1 MQTSFPDAVIGNM
14 CPYPVRM
21 CVVIVSTNFPVFKV
35 IYVTAKCSIMGK
47 ELRKS
52 RLLASS
58 GRRSQFMQPRA
69 RTFAQHCAVCPATLT

>member
-1 MQTSFPDAVIGNM
+1 MKIKSSGMPMKEYRMQTSFPDAVIGNM

-47 ELRKS
+47 ELPG
-52 RLLASS
+52 L
-58 GRRSQFMQPRA
+58 
-69 RTFAQHCAVCPATLT
+69 